1 MSGKILF
8 RLFHQQRHASCRI
21 ALASV
26 LFLAFAA
33 VPSYAQ
39 FTYWDRYD
47 FTCTNNLGCAPYD
60 DAQVTQGLDGNLYG
74 TTNSGGFHAFGTIFM
89 VTTLGNYTDLWQFDG
104 VSGEN
109 PVGGLTLA
117 SDGNFYGGATWGG
130 AFNNGTVFRFTP
142 PSTLTVLHDFTGG
155 SDGWNPNAPPVQGA
169 DGNLY
174 GLTGEGTVYTI
185 ALATGTF
192 TTLSQGSPLAVYA
205 PLYLAGDGNLY
216 GTSAYGGTYNQGT
229 VFRVTTPSGAIKVLH
244 NFTGANDGYN
254 PNSPLVQWSDGYL
267 YGTTLDTTTGHAGT
281 IYRIS
286 PSGVKFKV
294 IHQFSPCSG
303 VGGTNADGGFPNAG
317 LLFASDGNLYGVTSQ
332 CGANGA
338 GTFYQVTSG
347 IAFTKIFD
355 FPAPSGGVLLDDT
368 DNLMQHTNGSFFGL
382 TSELGAG
389 YGNLYNFTQPNLPQ
403 ILTVAGPIFV
413 LPGAPVEILGNS
425 LTQVMNVNFAGVPAT
440 FRIGGDTQLTATV
453 PLAAVDGAISAT
465 YVTGLQTQTVSSV
478 HILPMITALDPLSG
492 PVGTQ
497 VTISGGGFTGATRVT
512 FGSVAATAYTV
523 VSPTTIQAT
532 VPSGFAKAK
541 VNVKTPNGKATSS
554 QKFTVQ

>member
-8 RLFHQQRHASCRI
+8 RLFHQHSHASCRI

-26 LFLAFAA
+26 LFLAFAVA
-33 VPSYAQ
+33 PSHAQ

-47 FTCTNNLGCAPYD
+47 FPCTNNLGCAPYD

-74 TTNSGGFHAFGTIFM
+74 TTNAGGFHAFGTIFM

-109 PVGGLTLA
+109 PLGGLTLA

-174 GLTGEGTVYTI
+174 GATGAGTVYTI

-192 TTLSQGSPLAVYA
+192 TTLSSGPLLSVFA

-229 VFRVTTPSGAIKVLH
+229 VFRVTTPSGAIKVIH

-254 PNSPLVQWSDGYL
+254 PNSPVVQSSDGYL
-267 YGTTLDTTTGHAGT
+267 YGTTLDTTIGLAGT

-286 PSGVKFKV
+286 PSGGKFKV
-294 IHQFSPCSG
+294 IHGFSGSFG
-303 VGGTNADGGFPNAG
+303 TGGTNPDGAFPDAG
-317 LLFASDGNLYGVTSQ
+317 LLFASDGNLYGVTSNG
-332 CGANGA
+332 GANAA
-338 GTFYQVTSG
+338 GTFYQITSG
-347 IAFTKIFD
+347 IAFTKLFD
-355 FPAPSGGVLLDDT
+355 FPAPAGGVRGNNA
-368 DNLMQHTNGSFFGL
+368 DNLMQHTNGSLFGL
-382 TSELGAG
+382 TSGLGAG
-389 YGNLYNFTQPNLPQ
+389 YGNLYNFTQPNLLQ

-413 LPGAPVEILGNS
+413 LPGSPVEILGNS
-425 LTQVMNVNFAGVPAT
+425 LTGVMNVNFAGVPAT
-440 FRIGGDTQLTATV
+440 FRIGSDAQLLATV
-453 PLAAVDGAISAT
+453 PFDAVDGAISAT
-465 YVTGLQTQTVSSV
+465 YVTGLQSETVSSV
-478 HILPMITALDPLSG
+478 HILPLITAIDPLSG

-497 VTISGGGFTGATRVT
+497 VTITGGGFTGATKVT
-512 FGSVAATAYTV
+512 FGSVPATAYTV

-541 VNVKTPNGKATSS
+541 INVKTPNGKATST
-554 QKFTVQ
+554 QRFTVQ